1 MSDALAFVF
10 PGQGSQEV
18 GMLGELSARFPVVAS
33 TFAEAS
39 EALHFDLWALTQQG
53 PEAELNRTANTQP
66 ALLVAS
72 IAVWRV
78 WQSVGGPEPAVMT
91 GHSLGEYA
99 ALTASGALSFA
110 DAVRLVRRRGELM
123 QLAVPEGAGAMAA
136 ILGIDDE
143 VIAACCQAS
152 SVVGVVAPAIYN
164 SPGQVVIGGAAAA
177 VDDAIER
184 CKAAGAKR
192 AMRVAMSVP
201 SHCAMMAP
209 AANQL
214 AETLKAV
221 TLQMPGIRVLH
232 NVDAATAASTDEI
245 RQRLVAQLHEPVQWT
260 RCVLALKELQVDRV
274 IECGPG
280 RVLAG
285 LIKRIDRSLSVESVS
300 TPATLDSG
308 LALARDAA

>member
-1 MSDALAFVF
+1 
-10 PGQGSQEV
+10 
-18 GMLGELSARFPVVAS
+18 MLGELSVRFPIVAS

-39 EALHFDLWALTQQG
+39 EAARIDLWTLAQQG
-53 PEAELNRTANTQP
+53 PEAQLNRTANTQP
-66 ALLVAS
+66 ALLAAS

-78 WQSVGGPEPAVMT
+78 WRSVAGPAPVVLT

-99 ALTASGALSFA
+99 ALTAADALSFA
-110 DAVRLVRRRGELM
+110 DAVRLVRHRGELM
-123 QLAVPEGAGAMAA
+123 QLAVPEGEGAMAA
-136 ILGIDDE
+136 ILGVDDE
-143 VIAACCQAS
+143 VIAECCRAS
-152 SVVGVVAPAIYN
+152 SSLGLVSPAIYN

-201 SHCAMMAP
+201 SHCPLMAR

-214 AETLKAV
+214 AETLRDVSIHAP
-221 TLQMPGIRVLH
+221 TIPVLH
-232 NVDAATAASTDEI
+232 NVDAASAATPDAI

-260 RCVLALKELQVDRV
+260 RCVLALRAYQVTRV

-285 LIKRIDRSLSVESVS
+285 LIKRIDRGLHVESVS
-300 TPATLDSG
+300 SPATLDHG